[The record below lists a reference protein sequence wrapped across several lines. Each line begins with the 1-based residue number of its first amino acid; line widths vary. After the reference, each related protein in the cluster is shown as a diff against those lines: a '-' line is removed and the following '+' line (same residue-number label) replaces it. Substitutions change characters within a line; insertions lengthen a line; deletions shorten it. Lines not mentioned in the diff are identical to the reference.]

1 MGDSMSTIINAT
13 TTNGVVIQPD
23 NSGSLV
29 LQTNSGTT
37 ALTINTA
44 QNTTLAGKLTTASS
58 GIQFSDAS
66 TQTAAASP
74 YVLKNRIING
84 DMRIDQRYAGASVA
98 TPTSYIVD
106 RFQVAQTTSGKIT
119 AQQNAGSVTPPV
131 GFTNYLGVNVVS
143 AYSVTSSDIY
153 YIAQLIEGYNTA
165 DLAFGTANAQTVT
178 LSFWVRSSLTG
189 TFGVR
194 LVNSANNRSYVA
206 TYTINAANTWEK
218 ETITITG
225 DTSGTWVGATNGIG
239 IQVLWTLAAGSS
251 FQTTANSWQS
261 GNYTT
266 TSSQTQLV
274 GTNGA
279 TFYITGVQLEIGT
292 SATPFERRL
301 YNAEL
306 ANCQRYYYRIVS
318 GIAGQIFGTAYN
330 NTTSSALVST
340 PFPVTLR
347 AAPSAIEQSGTAGD
361 YRVNNLATATSC
373 TSVPSFNSASP
384 YFAFTNFTTGATLVA
399 GQSSAGSC
407 NNSNAFLAW
416 SVEL

>member
-1 MGDSMSTIINAT
+1 
-13 TTNGVVIQPD
+13 
-23 NSGSLV
+23 
-29 LQTNSGTT
+29 
-37 ALTINTA
+37 
-44 QNTTLAGKLTTASS
+44 
-58 GIQFSDAS
+58 
-66 TQTAAASP
+66 
-74 YVLKNRIING
+74 
-84 DMRIDQRYAGASVA
+84 MRIDQRYAGASVA